1 MAKRKRKLKKSFI
14 VIIAVI
20 ILMPVILVAYN
31 LTMNKENDTTNK
43 STSTT
48 LTEEDKYFINKNYSK
63 KELSYINK
71 LSDKNKE
78 KLKNIDYID
87 ISNYYNIKNFDVDK
101 YSRYEAYHEKNKDY
115 KYKDVVTYVNI
126 GIDNEFYTN
135 TSESPFQHT
144 NLVLIN
150 KYYHV
155 DNDYTPKDLVVLFDS
170 NRGAKMTKEAAENYK
185 LMVEAAK
192 KDNIT
197 LESTTAYRGYNFQK
211 ALYDKYVSEDGKEK
225 ADTYSARPGYSDH
238 QSGLTVDLNDPSVKG
253 SRLDEKDYKWLL
265 NNAHNYGFVV
275 RYQESKVFL
284 TGYME
289 ENWHIRY
296 VGKDVATIMHDE
308 DLCLEEYLDLYKM
321 EY

>member
-1 MAKRKRKLKKSFI
+1 MKKRRKLKKSFI
-14 VIIAVI
+14 IFISTIIVLTTLLVTYNI
-20 ILMPVILVAYN
+20 IMKPD
-31 LTMNKENDTTNK
+31 TKEDTIKTK
-43 STSTT
+43 
-48 LTEEDKYFINKNYSK
+48 LTEEDKYFLNKSYSK
-63 KELSYINK
+63 KELTYINK
-71 LSDKNKE
+71 LSNKNKD
-78 KLKNIDYID
+78 KLKNTDYID

-101 YSRYEAYHEKNKDY
+101 YSRYEDYHNKNTKY
-115 KYKDVVTYVNI
+115 KYEDIVTYVNI
-126 GIDNEFYTN
+126 GIDNDFYTN
-135 TSESPFQHT
+135 TSPSPLQNT

-150 KYYHV
+150 KYYYV
-155 DNDYTPKDLVVLFDS
+155 DKDYIPDDLVDLFDT
-170 NRGAKMTKEAAENYK
+170 NRGAKMRKEAADNYK
-185 LMVEAAK
+185 LLVMAAK

-253 SRLDEKDYKWLL
+253 ARLNDTDYKWLL
-265 NNAHNYGFVV
+265 NNAHNYGYIV
-275 RYQESKVFL
+275 RYQEHKVFI

-296 VGKDVATIMHDE
+296 VGKDVATIMKNE
-308 DLCLEEYLDLYKM
+308 DLCLEEYIDLYET